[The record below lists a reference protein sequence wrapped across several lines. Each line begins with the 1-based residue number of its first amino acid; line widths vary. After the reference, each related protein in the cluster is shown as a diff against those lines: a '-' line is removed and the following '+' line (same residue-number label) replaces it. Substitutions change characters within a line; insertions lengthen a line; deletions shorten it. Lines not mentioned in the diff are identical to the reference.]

1 LGNTYKYTTA
11 TPFRNQKFFPLPI
24 YSLKKKLGFF
34 GVFLWGV
41 CSPFASG

>member
-24 YSLKKKLGFF
+24 YSLKKKVRIFWL
-34 GVFLWGV
+34 LIWGV
-41 CSPFASG
+41 CSRFASG